1 MTPRSEA
8 SRVRPGVRLWL
19 SILIGLCV
27 FVLGTLGYMFIEG
40 QPPLKSLY
48 MTVITL
54 STVGYR
60 EVFELDT
67 KGMVFTIVLIVVG
80 YIALGIA
87 IANLISFVVSGEFLA
102 IRGRVRM
109 KARIDHLDKHVIVC
123 GYGRMGAQLS
133 AQLARERT
141 PFVAI
146 DRAVT
151 ERLEDE
157 GILFVEGDATE
168 DTTLKAAGIERAK
181 ALVTCLASD
190 ADNVFVT
197 LSAREMRPTLTILA
211 RAEQP
216 ASEHKL
222 IRAGASAVICPQ
234 SIGAQKM
241 AHILCRPHVVELID
255 MASKGVD
262 IEIAQYEVPAS
273 SPLAGKALRE
283 SRIRERMSM
292 MVVAIKRPDGRQL
305 FSPGPEETINAGDQ
319 LVLIGPG
326 GQASRL
332 NELT

>member
-1 MTPRSEA
+1 M
-8 SRVRPGVRLWL
+8 RPGVRLWL
-19 SILIGLCV
+19 SVLVVLCV
-27 FVLGTLGYMFIEG
+27 FVFGTLGYMIVED

-67 KGMVFTIVLIVVG
+67 RGMVFTMALIVVG

-87 IANLISFVVSGEFLA
+87 IANLVSFIVSGEFLA
-102 IRGRVRM
+102 IRGRLRM
-109 KARIDHLDKHVIVC
+109 KARIEQLQGHVIVC
-123 GYGRMGAQLS
+123 GYGRMGAQLC
-133 AQLARERT
+133 AQLAQERT

-146 DRAVT
+146 DRDVH
-151 ERLEDE
+151 RLEAA
-157 GILFVEGDATE
+157 GLLFVEGDATE
-168 DTTLKAAGIERAK
+168 DTTLKAAGLARAK

-197 LSAREMRPTLTILA
+197 LSAREIRPELTILA

-222 IRAGASAVICPQ
+222 IRAGATAVICPQ

-262 IEIAQYEVPAS
+262 IEIVQYEVAAD

-283 SRIRERMSM
+283 SRIRERVSM

-305 FSPGPEETINAGDQ
+305 FSPGPEERINAGDQ

-326 GQASRL
+326 GQTARL
-332 NELT
+332 NEL